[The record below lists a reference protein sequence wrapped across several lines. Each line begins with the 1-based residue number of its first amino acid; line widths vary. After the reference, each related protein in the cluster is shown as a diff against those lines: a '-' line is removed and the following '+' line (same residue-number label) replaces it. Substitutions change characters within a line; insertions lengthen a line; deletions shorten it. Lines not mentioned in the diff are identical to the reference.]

1 MNKSVGRGRGS
12 LYSSQSSVAPLRRP
26 GESLKSPDGMKSNH
40 SLQDVMVDSL
50 MEDLQSITL
59 DDKALASK
67 QLRVIEES
75 FRDFVRNEEKL
86 KYKISQAPFY

>member
-1 MNKSVGRGRGS
+1 
-12 LYSSQSSVAPLRRP
+12 
-26 GESLKSPDGMKSNH
+26 MKSNH

-59 DDKALASK
+59 EDKALASK

-86 KYKISQAPFY
+86 KYART

>member
-1 MNKSVGRGRGS
+1 MKAVGRGRGPF
-12 LYSSQSSVAPLRRP
+12 VPLRRP
-26 GESLKSPDGMKSNH
+26 GESLRSPTESGHRSNH
-40 SLQDVMVDSL
+40 NIQDVMVDSL
-50 MEDLQSITL
+50 MIDLDSLTL

-86 KYKISQAPFY
+86 KYVYYTNIMLSNR